1 MPGLWACS
9 ISSMTSGVA
18 PRADNESRTET
29 KREGL
34 VLLDF
39 CAEPLS
45 EVERETLALEP
56 EEEVLRE

>member
-1 MPGLWACS
+1 
-9 ISSMTSGVA
+9 MTSGVA